1 MTTLRFAFRTLFK
14 TPFVT
19 TVAVVSLALGIG
31 ANAAI
36 FSLFDQ
42 ILLQPL
48 AVPEAN
54 RLVNLGAP
62 GPKPGSTS
70 CNQAGDCD
78 QVFSYAMFRDI
89 EKAQTVFTG
98 VAAHVS
104 FGANLAAD
112 NQTENG
118 QGLLVSGSYFPV
130 IGLSPA
136 IGRLLTPDDDKTPG
150 ESHVVV
156 LSHAYWQRR
165 FGLDPNLVGKTI
177 TVNGQAM
184 TVVGVAARGF
194 DGTTL
199 GVKPL
204 VFAPITMRGFSQPF
218 KGFDNRSSYWTY
230 LFARLKPGVTIE
242 QAKASLAGPYHNI
255 LNDVEA
261 PLQKNMS
268 AQTMTRFKAKTLTI
282 EPGANGQSN
291 VHTGAKAPLT
301 LLLGVTAFV
310 LLIACANIAN
320 LLLARS
326 AARAGEMALLVA
338 AGLFVRSLLNV
349 SKTDLGLKADNV
361 IMFSLSPALNGY
373 TSEKSLAFFERV
385 EDALAVLPG
394 VAGVTAGT
402 VPLLAGNNWGN
413 NVAVDGFE
421 AGPDT
426 DTNSR
431 FNLIGPQYFHT
442 LGMSMIAGREF
453 TRGDGLAQPRVAVVN
468 EAFAK
473 KFNLGRDA
481 VGKHMS
487 DQGFDGKKDIEI
499 VGLVQNA
506 KYSDVK
512 REIPPQFFRSY
523 RQDKNAGFITF
534 YVRTAA
540 DPVPFMTNIPKA
552 IAQLDAQLPVENLR
566 TLPEQVRQ
574 NVFLDRFISVLSTA
588 FACLATLLAAVG
600 LYGVLAYTVSQRTR
614 EFGVRMALGAAPGR
628 VRGMVMRQVGVM
640 TIVGGV
646 IGLAGAIGLGKL
658 SESLLYQ
665 LKGSDPL
672 VLAGAAA
679 ALAIVALG
687 AGFIPA
693 HRASQVEPMRALR
706 YE

>member
-326 AARAGEMALLVA
+326 AARAG
-338 AGLFVRSLLNV
+338 
-349 SKTDLGLKADNV
+349 
-361 IMFSLSPALNGY
+361 
-373 TSEKSLAFFERV
+373 
-385 EDALAVLPG
+385 
-394 VAGVTAGT
+394 
-402 VPLLAGNNWGN
+402 
-413 NVAVDGFE
+413 
-421 AGPDT
+421 
-426 DTNSR
+426 
-431 FNLIGPQYFHT
+431 
-442 LGMSMIAGREF
+442 
-453 TRGDGLAQPRVAVVN
+453 
-468 EAFAK
+468 
-473 KFNLGRDA
+473 
-481 VGKHMS
+481 
-487 DQGFDGKKDIEI
+487 
-499 VGLVQNA
+499 
-506 KYSDVK
+506 
-512 REIPPQFFRSY
+512 
-523 RQDKNAGFITF
+523 
-534 YVRTAA
+534 
-540 DPVPFMTNIPKA
+540 
-552 IAQLDAQLPVENLR
+552 
-566 TLPEQVRQ
+566 
-574 NVFLDRFISVLSTA
+574 
-588 FACLATLLAAVG
+588 
-600 LYGVLAYTVSQRTR
+600 
-614 EFGVRMALGAAPGR
+614 
-628 VRGMVMRQVGVM
+628 
-640 TIVGGV
+640 
-646 IGLAGAIGLGKL
+646 
-658 SESLLYQ
+658 
-665 LKGSDPL
+665 
-672 VLAGAAA
+672 
-679 ALAIVALG
+679 
-687 AGFIPA
+687 
-693 HRASQVEPMRALR
+693 
-706 YE
+706 